1 MTLSGVKLQL
11 VDEDGNVLATTK
23 SDKSGRYTFNEMELG
38 TYQVRLTLPRMLTH
52 MTRDSVITRS
62 VTMTRGQE
70 ITLNFGV
77 RLTAWH

>member
-1 MTLSGVKLQL
+1 L
-11 VDEDGNVLATTK
+11 
-23 SDKSGRYTFNEMELG
+23 
-38 TYQVRLTLPRMLTH
+38 LTH
-52 MTRDSVITRS
+52 MTRDTVITRS